1 MAIIEILT
9 YFTIFI
15 GLYFIIF
22 LFTVYLENQKKI
34 YKGAKKK
41 NFPLVCLIV
50 PCWNEAKNIKKTI
63 RSLLNLNHPKN
74 KLEIIVV
81 DDGSVDKT
89 FQKVKDFQKSAASD
103 SNIKIFRQKHE
114 GKYAALNLGLENTK
128 AKFVG
133 SVDAD
138 SYLDTNALEKVMKHF
153 ENPKISAVASTVKLS
168 EAKSILA
175 GILYVEYLMA
185 AFWRKIFSFLNGLY
199 ITPGAFSVYRR
210 KIFKILGL
218 YRDPYHLLAED
229 LEIAFRLQKKNFKIA
244 YAIDAFVYTK
254 SPITI
259 KSLFKQRLRWYKG
272 FLLTLKDYL
281 VLLNFKKHGNLS
293 FLLYF
298 ALVSLFIPIILVSYN
313 LWKIIELTFTRINQ
327 LVLTGF
333 DFSHFFS
340 IDWRLLSFNFTPIFI
355 LGNFCLIVFLIYLYI
370 SKKLTFDKKP
380 LKKNAL
386 YFILFYVYLSA
397 LWWLAAIF
405 SVLKRQTL
413 CLIKK
418 KN

>member
-1 MAIIEILT
+1 MLIIEILI
-9 YFTIFI
+9 YFAIFI
-15 GLYFIIF
+15 GLYFTIF
-22 LFTVYLENQKKI
+22 LFSIYLDNQKKI
-34 YKGAKKK
+34 YKGVKKK

-50 PCWNEAKNIKKTI
+50 PCWNEAKNIEKTLH
-63 RSLLNLNHPKN
+63 SLLNLNYPKN

-81 DDGSVDKT
+81 DDGSIDET
-89 FQKVKDFQKSAASD
+89 FQKVKDFQKSATSD
-103 SNIKIFRQKHE
+103 SDIKIFKQKHE
-114 GKYAALNLGLENTK
+114 GKYAALNLGLKNTK

-138 SYLDTNALEKVMKHF
+138 SYLDINALKKVMKHF
-153 ENPKISAVASTVKLS
+153 ESPKISAVASTIKLS
-168 EAKSILA
+168 ETKNILG

-210 KIFKILGL
+210 KILGS
-218 YRDPYHLLAED
+218 YRDPYHLMAED
-229 LEIAFRLQKKNFKIA
+229 LEVAFRLQRKNFKIA

-254 SPITI
+254 SPTTF

-272 FLLTLKDYL
+272 FLLTLKDYFD
-281 VLLNFKKHGNLS
+281 LLNIKKHGNLS

-298 ALVSLFIPIILVSYN
+298 ALVSVFVLIILVSYN
-313 LWKIIELTFTRINQ
+313 LWKIIEYGLTRINQ

-333 DFSHFFS
+333 DFSNFFS
-340 IDWRLLSFNFTPIFI
+340 FDWRLINFNFSPIFI
-355 LGNFCLIVFLIYLYI
+355 LGNLCLIVFLFYLHL

-386 YFILFYVYLSA
+386 SFILFYTHLSA